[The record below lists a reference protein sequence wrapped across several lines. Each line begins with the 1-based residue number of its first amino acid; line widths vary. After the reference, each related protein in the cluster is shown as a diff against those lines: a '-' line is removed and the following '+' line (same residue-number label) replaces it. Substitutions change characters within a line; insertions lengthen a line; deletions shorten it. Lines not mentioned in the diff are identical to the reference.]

1 MVSMPPRPL
10 TTLLLPILILGL
22 NAASSAATQNP
33 PARLTGTFLQL
44 DARHREWSESQWS
57 ELFDRFRKLE
67 LSQVIVQW
75 TVLDETAFYA
85 VNGSGAPT
93 VERVL
98 NAARRTKMGVWL
110 GLCHDSRYWSWVGGD
125 PKAAGRHLKQLRS
138 RSLAAA
144 RDLAA
149 LVKVSPAFA
158 GWYLSEEIDD
168 VNWRNAEAR
177 RKLLEHLK
185 LETAGLKELTP
196 GARVAISG
204 FTNARVSPNRFRA
217 FWKDVFEASAIN
229 LVLLQ
234 DGIGVRK
241 LELPEF
247 PLYAAALAEAANRAG
262 RACGIVVE
270 LFRQTGGEPLD
281 RGPFRASSASFPR
294 VRRQLEIA
302 GRFPGPVF
310 GFSVPEYMSP
320 AGVEGAGQLHSDYV
334 REILG
339 ARGDRQ

>member
-10 TTLLLPILILGL
+10 PTLLLPILILGL
-22 NAASSAATQNP
+22 NAPSPAATQNP

-44 DARHREWSESQWS
+44 DARHREWSEAQWS

-85 VNGSGAPT
+85 ANGSGAPA
-93 VERVL
+93 VERIL
-98 NAARRTKMGVWL
+98 SAAYRAEMSVWL

-125 PKAAGRHLKQLRS
+125 PKAVGRRLKQLRS

-144 RDLAA
+144 RDLTA
-149 LVKVSPAFA
+149 LAKASPAFA

-168 VNWRNAEAR
+168 VNWRSPEAR
-177 RKLLEHLK
+177 QTLLDHLK
-185 LETAGLKELTP
+185 IETVGLKELTP
-196 GARVAISG
+196 GGKVAISG

-217 FWKDVFEASAIN
+217 FWKDVFEASAID

-247 PLYAAALAEAANRAG
+247 PLYAGALAEAAKRAG
-262 RACGIVVE
+262 RECGIVVE
-270 LFRQTGGEPLD
+270 LFRQTGGQPLD
-281 RGPFRASSASFPR
+281 NGPFRASSAPFQR
-294 VRRQLEIA
+294 VRRQLELA
-302 GRFPGPVF
+302 GRFAGPII

-339 ARGDRQ
+339 AH

>member
-10 TTLLLPILILGL
+10 PVLILPILILGL
-22 NAASSAATQNP
+22 NAASPASPQNP

-44 DARHREWSESQWS
+44 DARHREWSEPQWS

-75 TVLDETAFYA
+75 TVFDETAFYA
-85 VNGSGAPT
+85 GGTGVSP
-93 VERVL
+93 VERIL
-98 NAARRTKMGVWL
+98 AIAQREEMSVWL
-110 GLCHDSRYWSWVGGD
+110 GLCHDSRYWRWVGGE
-125 PKAAGRHLKQLRS
+125 PKAAGRHLARLRS

-144 RDLAA
+144 RDLATLA
-149 LVKVSPAFA
+149 KASPAFA

-168 VNWRNAEAR
+168 VNWRNTEAR
-177 RKLLEHLK
+177 RKLLDHLK
-185 LETAGLKELTP
+185 LETAGLKDLTP

-204 FTNARVSPNRFRA
+204 FTNARVSPNRFRT
-217 FWKDVFEASAIN
+217 FWKDVFEASTID

-247 PLYAAALAEAANRAG
+247 PLYAAALAEAAKRAG
-262 RACGIVVE
+262 RECGTVVE

-281 RGPFRASSASFPR
+281 SGPFRASPAPFLR

-302 GRFPGPVF
+302 ARFPGPVF

-339 ARGDRQ
+339 AR